1 MMKKNLQSV
10 TASLG
15 DLAATMPT
23 QRPLSVV
30 QHGSEPGEPPVRAQV
45 APAVPSEPLVQ
56 FSFGLRR
63 SLRKELDQL
72 ALANDTTMRAFVLS
86 ALKEKGLS
94 GVTDADLLDLRKQR
108 AD

>member
-30 QHGSEPGEPPVRAQV
+30 QRDV
-45 APAVPSEPLVQ
+45 PAAPSEPLVQ

-72 ALANDTTMRAFVLS
+72 ALANDTTMRAFVLN
-86 ALKEKGLS
+86 ALRKEGLS
-94 GVTDADLLDLRKQR
+94 VTDADLLDLRKQR
-108 AD
+108 AC

>member
-10 TASLG
+10 AASLG

-30 QHGSEPGEPPVRAQV
+30 QHSEGPGEPPPPRSV
-45 APAVPSEPLVQ
+45 AAAPSEPLVQ

-86 ALKEKGLS
+86 ALKDKGLS

>member
-1 MMKKNLQSV
+1 V
-10 TASLG
+10 
-15 DLAATMPT
+15 
-23 QRPLSVV
+23 
-30 QHGSEPGEPPVRAQV
+30 
-45 APAVPSEPLVQ
+45 VQ

-94 GVTDADLLDLRKQR
+94 VTDTDLLDLRKQR

>member
-10 TASLG
+10 ATSLG

-30 QHGSEPGEPPVRAQV
+30 QSPELGKP
-45 APAVPSEPLVQ
+45 APPSEPLVQ

-86 ALKEKGLS
+86 ALKDKGLS

>member
-1 MMKKNLQSV
+1 MKKNLQSI
-10 TASLG
+10 TANLS

-23 QRPLSVV
+23 QRPMSVV
-30 QHGSEPGEPPVRAQV
+30 PR
-45 APAVPSEPLVQ
+45 AVPSEPLVQ
-56 FSFGLRR
+56 FSFSMRR

-94 GVTDADLLDLRKQR
+94 VTDDDLLDLRKHR

>member
-1 MMKKNLQSV
+1 MKKNLQSI
-10 TASLG
+10 TANLS

-23 QRPLSVV
+23 QRPMSVV
-30 QHGSEPGEPPVRAQV
+30 PR
-45 APAVPSEPLVQ
+45 AVPSEPLVQ
-56 FSFGLRR
+56 FSFSMRR

-94 GVTDADLLDLRKQR
+94 VTDDDLLDLRKQR

>member
-10 TASLG
+10 AASLG

-30 QHGSEPGEPPVRAQV
+30 QSPEPGK
-45 APAVPSEPLVQ
+45 PAAPSEPLVQ

-86 ALKEKGLS
+86 ALKDKGLS